1 MSGGLTSTPVVLGIT
16 HQLGWRIEPHRLRV
30 EQRGQEHL
38 GMMALH
44 PRRGV
49 SDEGK
54 GRGMALGEAVGAE
67 AFKLFEGALGELG
80 WVAVCDH
87 ALHKLVMKMLDA
99 IGEFEGSHGAP
110 KLIRL

>member
-1 MSGGLTSTPVVLGIT
+1 
-16 HQLGWRIEPHRLRV
+16 
-30 EQRGQEHL
+30 
-38 GMMALH
+38 MAL
-44 PRRGV
+44 R
-49 SDEGK
+49 ET
-54 GRGMALGEAVGAE
+54 VGAE

-87 ALHKLVMKMLDA
+87 ALHELVVKMLYA